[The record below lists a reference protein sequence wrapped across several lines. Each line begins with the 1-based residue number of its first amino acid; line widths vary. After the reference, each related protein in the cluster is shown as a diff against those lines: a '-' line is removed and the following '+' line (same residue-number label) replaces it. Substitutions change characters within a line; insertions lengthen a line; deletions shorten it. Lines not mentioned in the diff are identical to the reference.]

1 MALTQ
6 DNIDNMVLLHKRWL
20 VREPDGV
27 RARLKPGTNLEGVD
41 LSGAD
46 LSGATLSGV
55 NLSGAY
61 LYGVNLCGADL
72 TKANLSGA
80 NMTLSNLENAKLIA
94 TNLHRSNLTYADL
107 HYAILRDADLS
118 CANLHQ
124 ARLDGAHLHRA
135 NLKDTKIFVPLA
147 CPDSGAFEGW
157 SVIDGFLVHLS
168 IPAEARRCSATTT
181 KCRCEFADV
190 LDIVNLK
197 TMQRTDRKLSAGGLL
212 RGIYYKAGERC
223 YSVSYDDDRWR
234 EPNRLTDIQFF
245 INKQDALN
253 HAGY

>member
-1 MALTQ
+1 MTQ

-41 LSGAD
+41 LS
-46 LSGATLSGV
+46 
-55 NLSGAY
+55 
-61 LYGVNLCGADL
+61 
-72 TKANLSGA
+72 
-80 NMTLSNLENAKLIA
+80 
-94 TNLHRSNLTYADL
+94 
-107 HYAILRDADLS
+107 DADLS

-135 NLKDTKIFVPLA
+135 NLQDTKIFVPLA